1 MRNILKSISKNKKG
15 IVYILISAFLLALG
29 QLFWKLSG
37 TAINLQMIIGFL
49 CYGVGA
55 ITMVIAF
62 KFGSMSVLHPM
73 MSTSILFSILFGYF
87 IFNEQIT
94 IYKVLGIFF
103 IILGVIF
110 IGGGDEK

>member
-1 MRNILKSISKNKKG
+1 MFIKSIRKNGNG
-15 IVYILISAFLLALG
+15 ILLMCLSSVLVCVG

-49 CYGVGA
+49 CYGIGA

-87 IFNEQIT
+87 IFKEQIT